1 MPVTINGDGSIT
13 GLAVG
18 GLPNGSVD
26 ADTLASNAVTTVK
39 IANDA
44 VATSKIANSAV
55 TADKATGTAKGLV
68 MVDQWRT
75 SSSTTG
81 NQSPITAWERVDN
94 HFSVQGTGMTESSG
108 VWTFP
113 QSGLYLVTYTGHGF
127 LNSTTSYIG
136 LYFFISTNGG
146 ASYES
151 NSIGH
156 AYFGAMGQGYCGGSN
171 QTVLNVTNASTFRF
185 RIYFT
190 SSNSS
195 APILQGHTSRS
206 LTNLVIMRL
215 GDAG

>member
-1 MPVTINGDGSIT
+1 MPVTINGDGSIS
-13 GLAVG
+13 GLSVG
-18 GLPNGSVD
+18 GLGNGGIVD
-26 ADTLASNAVTTVK
+26 ADSLASNAVTT
-39 IANDA
+39 A
-44 VATSKIANSAV
+44 KIANSAV
-55 TADKATGTAKGLV
+55 TADKASGTAKGLT
-68 MVDQWRT
+68 MVDHWRKD
-75 SSSTTG
+75 SQVTG
-81 NQSPITAWERVDN
+81 NQSPITGWERVDN

-113 QSGLYLVTYTGHGF
+113 QSGLYLVTYTGHGY

-136 LYFFISTNGG
+136 LYFFISTNSG

-156 AYFGAMGQGYCGGSN
+156 AYFGAMGQGYAGGSN

-185 RIYFT
+185 KIYFT

-195 APILQGHTSRS
+195 APILQGHTSRT
-206 LTNLVIMRL
+206 LTNLVIIRL

>member
-13 GLAVG
+13 GLSVG
-18 GLPNGSVD
+18 GLPNGTVD
-26 ADTLASNAVTTVK
+26 ADTLASNAVTT
-39 IANDA
+39 A
-44 VATSKIANSAV
+44 KIANSAV
-55 TADKATGTAKGLV
+55 TAAKASGTAKGLT
-68 MVDQWRT
+68 MVDHWRT
-75 SSSTTG
+75 SASLTG
-81 NQSPITAWERVDN
+81 NQSPITGWERVDN

-108 VWTFP
+108 VFTFP
-113 QSGLYLVTYTGHGF
+113 ETGLYLVTYTGHGY

-136 LYFFISTNGG
+136 LYFFISTDGG
-146 ASYES
+146 SSYEA

-171 QTVLNVTNASTFRF
+171 QTVLNVTDASTFRF

>member
-18 GLPNGSVD
+18 GLPDGSVD
-26 ADTLASNAVTTVK
+26 ADTLASNAVTT
-39 IANDA
+39 A
-44 VATSKIANSAV
+44 KIANSAV
-55 TADKATGTAKGLV
+55 TADKASGTAKGLT
-68 MVDQWRT
+68 MVDHWRT
-75 SSSTTG
+75 SAQLTG
-81 NQSPITAWERVDN
+81 NQSPITGWERVDN